1 MSAIVCT
8 RTLGT
13 HGKSFALASR
23 WLRQSERGD
32 AAALYT
38 WCRRADDAVD
48 LPESA
53 RPEEAVVAFR
63 QSLRE
68 VYAGRAQPDIAMA
81 EFQRTVIER
90 AIPIEYP
97 SSLLD
102 GLEADASGRSYDTV
116 PELLEYCHRVAGTV
130 GLMMSH
136 VLGVS
141 HERALV
147 HAAHLGIA
155 MQLTNISR
163 DVHEDWQRGRLYVPR
178 ELLADFGAADLP
190 ERAGEPLWPE
200 ARRALARATEWLLV
214 EAERWY
220 ASGDRGLSA
229 LSFRSALAIR
239 CARRIYARI
248 GHHVRRR
255 GFDPLAGRAVV
266 PAGEKIALAA
276 ASLGKSLLE
285 LPGRALRPH
294 RRAELHQIVRFP
306 DDVVGL

>member
-1 MSAIVCT
+1 VSAIVC
-8 RTLGT
+8 RDTLGK

-23 WLRQSERGD
+23 WLDASERAD

-48 LPESA
+48 LPGNATPADAIAGLS
-53 RPEEAVVAFR
+53 RG
-63 QSLRE
+63 LND
-68 VYAGRAQPDIAMA
+68 VYSGRAQADPAMA
-81 EFQRTVIER
+81 EFQRTVLGRE
-90 AIPIEYP
+90 IPFEYP
-97 SSLLD
+97 SALIA
-102 GLEADASGRSYDTV
+102 GLEMDARGTRFEDV
-116 PELLEYCHRVAGTV
+116 HGLLEYCYRVAGTV

-141 HERALV
+141 DERALV
-147 HAAHLGIA
+147 NAAHLGIA

-178 ELLADFGAADLP
+178 ELLADFGAEDLP
-190 ERAGEPLWPE
+190 ERVGEPLWPE
-200 ARRALARATEWLLV
+200 ARVALARATEWLLT
-214 EAERWY
+214 EADRWY

-229 LSFRSALAIR
+229 LSFRAALAIR

-266 PAGEKIALAA
+266 PAAEKLALAA
-276 ASLGKSLLE
+276 ASFGRSLLE
-285 LPGRALRPH
+285 IPARALSPH
-294 RRAELHQIVRFP
+294 RRAPLRHVVRFP
-306 DDVVGL
+306 DDVLCL